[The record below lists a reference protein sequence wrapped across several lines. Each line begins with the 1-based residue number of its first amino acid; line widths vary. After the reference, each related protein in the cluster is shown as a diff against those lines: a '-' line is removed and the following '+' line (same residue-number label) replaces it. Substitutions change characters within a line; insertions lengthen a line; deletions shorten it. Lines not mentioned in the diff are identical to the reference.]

1 MHMKRSFTP
10 TYHIGYRRF
19 QKQLLALLKND
30 ISTVKRL
37 AVEARDELELKRKG
51 KMQLLFTV

>member
-1 MHMKRSFTP
+1 MKRSFTP